1 MSSLKSKFL
10 LFSNIIVIIT
20 VLIITIINIKLYQSE
35 ILNDISNFQ
44 KKIEKI
50 EINNLKSQIDLTEK
64 MLDDY
69 LKGLTIIIDHLIN
82 ISSNFYNENKA
93 QKVIIFDRNGKILYD
108 PEIKKNKGKL
118 FSIYFKDK
126 NLNKRLHKFFKNYY
140 KGAEFYYASQ
150 NLIVYIKSLKN
161 FPYIIGIL
169 EKNINA
175 KLISELKQK
184 RELAFKKTIYT
195 VIIITVILIICIA
208 ILLQILSKPYFDLVE
223 STTKIFENI
232 SKGDLSKIDEQLKN
246 FKKFNEV
253 EIKSVEKG
261 FIKLKEGMSNIISN
275 VKSLTQYMDS
285 SSTEIQNN
293 LNNILSKLTENNKN
307 MLEQLNN
314 TESLSTSIVEIE
326 KSISD
331 IKDYAIEN
339 KKISEENYNKAMSSY
354 RAIEDLMNWLNEI
367 SNLSEKIDEIIN
379 IISEIAKKTK
389 LLSLNAS
396 IEASKAGEHGK
407 GFSVVAEEIRKLAD
421 TSSKSTEDIY
431 DYLKT
436 INSKISEGINISKS
450 IYQKLNEIKETA
462 DRNKKDSEKI
472 AVAIEQQYTSISII
486 SKNIIKYNEIAELNN
501 KNFESII
508 SSVEQL
514 EKTVE
519 VFSKKADELNKLMES
534 FKI

>member
-10 LFSNIIVIIT
+10 LFSNIVVIIT
-20 VLIITIINIKLYQSE
+20 ALIITLINIKLYHSGMVDN
-35 ILNDISNFQ
+35 ITNFE
-44 KKIEKI
+44 KKFEKI
-50 EINNLKSQIDLTEK
+50 EIRSLKSKVDLIEK
-64 MLDDY
+64 MLDNY
-69 LKGLTIIIDHLIN
+69 LKGLTIIIDHLREVSN
-82 ISSNFYNENKA
+82 NFYIENKT
-93 QKVIIFDRNGKILYD
+93 QKIIIFNRYGKVLFD
-108 PEIKKNKGKL
+108 PEIKENEGKS
-118 FSIYFKDK
+118 FSVYFKDK
-126 NLNKRLHKFFKNYY
+126 KINERLAKFFKNYY
-140 KGAEFYYASQ
+140 KGADFYYASSDF
-150 NLIVYIKSLKN
+150 IVYFKSLKN
-161 FPYIIGIL
+161 FPYVIGIL

-175 KLISELKQK
+175 KLISELKHN
-184 RELAFKKTIYT
+184 REIVFKKSLYT
-195 VIIITVILIICIA
+195 VIIVTIILIICLA
-208 ILLQILSKPYFDLVE
+208 FLLQILSRPYFNLVE

-232 SKGDLSKIDEQLKN
+232 SKGDFSKIDEQLKN
-246 FKKFNEV
+246 FKNFNEN
-253 EIKSVEKG
+253 EIKLIEQG
-261 FIKLKEGMSNIISN
+261 FIKLKEGMKNVISN
-275 VKSLTQYMDS
+275 VKSLTKYMDS
-285 SSTEIQNN
+285 SSTEIQAN

-314 TESLSTSIVEIE
+314 TESLSASIIEIE
-326 KSISD
+326 KSISE

-339 KKISEENYNKAMSSY
+339 KKISEENFKKALSSY
-354 RAIEDLMNWLNEI
+354 NAIEDLMSWLNEI
-367 SNLSEKIDEIIN
+367 SELSKKIDEIID
-379 IISEIAKKTK
+379 IINEISKKTK

-431 DYLKT
+431 DYLKS

-450 IYQKLNEIKETA
+450 IYQKLNDIKETA

-534 FKI
+534 FKT